1 MIKLHFVNRN
11 TSINS
16 NYWRCVITRL
26 LFVFYCILMALS
38 LLFPCIGLT
47 CEGIYRRSGVKSQ
60 VQALKDAYNK
70 GLPVPLQDYEPHVVT
85 GVIKQFLR
93 ELPEPVLTTELAP
106 KFEQASSKCT
116 ASPYESLYM
125 SQIIFSIFPN
135 LLYLFYSNLIDGKW
149 RPTSNTQLNLGDG
162 TSSTDCECMRW
173 NHSFALCSRGFLKSR
188 LPLIAA
194 AALLERCIAR
204 KVL

>member
-1 MIKLHFVNRN
+1 
-11 TSINS
+11 
-16 NYWRCVITRL
+16 
-26 LFVFYCILMALS
+26 MALS

-106 KFEQASSKCT
+106 KFEQASSKCM
-116 ASPYESLYM
+116 AALYESCTCLKLSLGFFLIYFIDFLQ
-125 SQIIFSIFPN
+125 S
-135 LLYLFYSNLIDGKW
+135 LLMENGDPRRILNLISETVH
-149 RPTSNTQLNLGDG
+149 P
-162 TSSTDCECMRW
+162 
-173 NHSFALCSRGFLKSR
+173 ALIVNAC
-188 LPLIAA
+188 A
-194 AALLERCIAR
+194 
-204 KVL
+204 